1 METNQISLPVIIMK
15 EGKWFVASC
24 PTLDIATQG
33 ETEQEAK
40 ENMEDL
46 IDEYLNDPDTQKPE
60 IQTITSLSFITTKI
74 PEKEGIR
81 WEGSNQFLQQK

>member
-1 METNQISLPVIIMK
+1 M
-15 EGKWFVASC
+15 

-46 IDEYLNDPDTQKPE
+46 IDEYLNDPDTPKPE
-60 IQTITSLSFITTKI
+60 IQTTISLPF
-74 PEKEGIR
+74 
-81 WEGSNQFLQQK
+81 